1 MRKSQREG
9 YSQSYSAP
17 VVVDAEGSQL
27 IVAQRV
33 SHIAND
39 AGQLE
44 SDLQNVPQELGQCT
58 AVLGISN
65 FCCGGCRNSVG
76 MGLGVLG
83 LQLEG
88 AAPVGG
94 WAGTVRDGLNRRGR
108 TEKRALCPP
117 SGFGGASNPALG
129 CCCGLGPKSYAKRLN
144 W

>member
-27 IVAQRV
+27 IVGQRV
-33 SHIAND
+33 SDSATD

-44 SDLQNVPQELGQCT
+44 PDVQSIPEELGQCT

-76 MGLGVLG
+76 
-83 LQLEG
+83 
-88 AAPVGG
+88 
-94 WAGTVRDGLNRRGR
+94 N
-108 TEKRALCPP
+108 
-117 SGFGGASNPALG
+117 
-129 CCCGLGPKSYAKRLN
+129 GPWCA
-144 W
+144 WPTT